1 MIEMPTLPYDA
12 LLAQQNET
20 AAVLSDRML
29 LAGSAGQLDGRLL
42 EDFLVSMKEMNA
54 IAAKAAD
61 AASEAANATAAA
73 VSAAD
78 RTAQQALDRT
88 AQIEAEAGTAMAQ
101 RLQAAEQENRDLQSR
116 LRQAEGDLKELA
128 LLRSQKNEAGAE
140 IERASRTIRAL
151 AGEKQ
156 DLEAHA
162 AREKQDLEAHV
173 AQQHQHI
180 RQTEQQLDE
189 LRKLQAAQAQS
200 EKDAAVQAKQG
211 ELERIELMSRHQE
224 AKKYCIEL
232 QEQNAAAGAHLQALR
247 EELMETERD
256 LEDTLEKETALE
268 TQNQHMRRQLMQC
281 SQLVQENQTLKDDQT
296 LLTQELKR
304 MQVETKQLQSHLAEA
319 KKQRGIGGS
328 EKDELSRELNELR
341 DDHTVQLAELR
352 KEEAERERQLQEAR
366 RELQALRQQAD
377 RAAVEASELRQRN
390 DELEG
395 DNEELE
401 RDVML
406 SDQDL
411 EKAINRLEEHGI
423 VRRLLPHLS
432 LHDSEGLLQ
441 SVRKT
446 LSSPYLLRTH
456 TGPEGLS

>member
-151 AGEKQ
+151 AG
-156 DLEAHA
+156 
-162 AREKQDLEAHV
+162 EKQDLEAHV

-432 LHDSEGLLQ
+432 LLHDSEGLLQ